1 MGHELSIKHKRELD
15 ILTIQNTPRIAP
27 QTSAKKTVR
36 PTEVAGSHSAKQM
49 RPQTRVST
57 AAVLIL
63 EKRSLRIPISGRPT
77 AVPRFKKPTISIAW
91 LRESWIEVA
100 KSEREKSKVMYP
112 NMLIKAHSRS
122 RMTSYRRRS
131 VTSKASWVGLI
142 WGFLSRM
149 KIVAVIFATRV
160 TSPVV
165 RSAQARPIDR
175 IMDAV
180 PHVSITPPIPEPAE
194 PMPLAKLRFCVNH
207 CERIAML
214 GMIMKPMPQPTSN
227 P

>member
-1 MGHELSIKHKRELD
+1 M
-15 ILTIQNTPRIAP
+15 
-27 QTSAKKTVR
+27 SAKRSVR
-36 PTEVAGSHSAKQM
+36 PNEFAGSHSAKQL

-77 AVPRFKKPTISIAW
+77 AVPRFRKLIISNAW
-91 LRESWIEVA
+91 LRERWIEVA
-100 KSEREKSKVMYP
+100 KPETEKSRVMYP

-131 VTSKASWVGLI
+131 VTSKASWLGLI
-142 WGFLSRM
+142 WSSLSQI
-149 KIVAVIFATRV
+149 KIVAGMFATSV

-180 PHVSITPPIPEPAE
+180 SQVSIAPPIPEPAE
-194 PMPLAKLRFCVNH
+194 LMPLAKLRFCENH

-214 GMIMKPMPQPTSN
+214 GITMKPIPQPTSSL
-227 P
+227 